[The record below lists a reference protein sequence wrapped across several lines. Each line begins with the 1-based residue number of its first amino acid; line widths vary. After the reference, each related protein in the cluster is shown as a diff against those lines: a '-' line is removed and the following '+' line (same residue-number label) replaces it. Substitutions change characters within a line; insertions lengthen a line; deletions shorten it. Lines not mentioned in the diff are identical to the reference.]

1 MHFRQKTVRRFQ
13 IPIDERSTDEYR
25 LLVADLGLPPS
36 LDLTSPVLSAP
47 TARMSIRLKVF
58 PATLHY
64 LFSGQMVLG
73 MCPGGFGR
81 CLSLARVA
89 YCCQPPPSALY
100 S

>member
-58 PATLHY
+58 LQPCITYFQDRWCWA
-64 LFSGQMVLG
+64 
-73 MCPGGFGR
+73 CA
-81 CLSLARVA
+81 LAG
-89 YCCQPPPSALY
+89 SAGA
-100 S
+100 